1 VDGLY
6 LRELKLINFRNY
18 RESAVSFSQGINF
31 VVGNNAQ
38 GKTNLVEAIYLLSS
52 GRSYRTP
59 VDSEL
64 LRWGADTLY
73 IKGSVV
79 ENTGEKSIEIGIR
92 GNNKSIKVNGVQ
104 LVKRGELFG
113 NLTTVIFSPDELKL
127 VKEGPSHRRKFMD
140 QEIIQIKPAYYYVL
154 TSYNKVL
161 YQRNSFLKAS
171 MAGRFDTD
179 ILGVW
184 DKQLAEYGARL
195 IYYRQ
200 RFIKRLSGFAKS
212 MHSKLTN
219 GQEDL
224 EVTYQ
229 CCIGQQQEESLSDIR
244 SWFCGKLQSCRSRDF
259 KTGVTNF
266 GPHREDLGVSVNG
279 IDVRK
284 YGSQGQQRTAALSM
298 KLSEIELV
306 KSETGEYP
314 VLLLDD
320 VMSELDPLR
329 QKYILE
335 NLARVQTFITCTHLT
350 GVMKKRS
357 DSAKVF
363 HVNSGIITTEG

>member
-1 VDGLY
+1 MP
-6 LRELKLINFRNY
+6 N
-18 RESAVSFSQGINF
+18 QCT
-31 VVGNNAQ
+31 Q
-38 GKTNLVEAIYLLSS
+38 
-52 GRSYRTP
+52 
-59 VDSEL
+59 
-64 LRWGADTLY
+64 
-73 IKGSVV
+73 
-79 ENTGEKSIEIGIR
+79 
-92 GNNKSIKVNGVQ
+92 
-104 LVKRGELFG
+104 
-113 NLTTVIFSPDELKL
+113 
-127 VKEGPSHRRKFMD
+127 
-140 QEIIQIKPAYYYVL
+140 
-154 TSYNKVL
+154 
-161 YQRNSFLKAS
+161 
-171 MAGRFDTD
+171 
-179 ILGVW
+179 
-184 DKQLAEYGARL
+184 
-195 IYYRQ
+195 
-200 RFIKRLSGFAKS
+200 
-212 MHSKLTN
+212 LTN

-244 SWFCGKLQSCRSRDF
+244 SWFCGNF
-259 KTGVTNF
+259 KVVGVGILNRRTNF